1 MNVKEL
7 KNVLNGLSSEYDDV
21 EVRADVG
28 SDDDVNLWLHA
39 FTPIRKGS
47 SGYELHGELVLHFT
61 E

>member
-1 MNVKEL
+1 MNIKEL
-7 KNVLNGLSSEYDDV
+7 RNVLNTLPSEYDDV

-39 FTPIRKGS
+39 FTPIPKGR
-47 SGYELHGELVLHFT
+47 SGYEMHGEFVLHFT

>member
-7 KNVLNGLSSEYDDV
+7 RDVLNKMPMEYDEC

-28 SDDDVNLWLHA
+28 EEVNLWLDA
-39 FTPIRKGS
+39 FTPIQKGS
-47 SGYELHGELVLHFT
+47 SGYELHGEFVLHFS